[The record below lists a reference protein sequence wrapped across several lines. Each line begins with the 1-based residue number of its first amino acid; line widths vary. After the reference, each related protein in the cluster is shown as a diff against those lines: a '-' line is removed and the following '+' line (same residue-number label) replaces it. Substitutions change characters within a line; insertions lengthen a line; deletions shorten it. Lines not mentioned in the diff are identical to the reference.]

1 MTQNVSKRGETMP
14 KTYLNQ
20 DERQKQKIIRLLHG
34 ASKGKQK
41 DIAEKW
47 GVTQSAV
54 SQRLS
59 TGNVTLYD
67 LYLAKDVIGIDA
79 VDVAEMIGK

>member
-1 MTQNVSKRGETMP
+1 MTQNVSKKGKTMP

-20 DERQKQKIIRLLHG
+20 NERQKQKIIRLLHG

-41 DIAEKW
+41 DIAEVW
-47 GVTQSAV
+47 GITQSAV

-59 TGNVTLYD
+59 TGNVTLYE
-67 LYLAKDVIGIDA
+67 LYLVKDLIGIDA

>member
-1 MTQNVSKRGETMP
+1 MP

-20 DERQKQKIIRLLHG
+20 NERQKQKIIRLLHG
-34 ASKGKQK
+34 ATKGKQK
-41 DIAEKW
+41 DIAEVW

-59 TGNVTLYD
+59 TGNVTLYE
-67 LYLAKDVIGIDA
+67 LYLVKDLIGIDA